1 VTTNSVTVDPS
12 NVEQLRSWDGGE
24 GSYWAANADDYD
36 HAVAE
41 HHRALMA
48 AAAVA
53 DADRVLDVGCGTGQ
67 TTREAARA
75 ATVGSALG
83 VDLSSAM
90 IGEARRRAVAEG
102 LANVSFE
109 QFDAQIHPFEAEAF
123 DVVIS
128 RSGAMFFGDLVV
140 AFTNIGRALRSGGR
154 LVLLT
159 WQPLSA
165 NEWIREF
172 SGALAAGRNASPPPP
187 DAPGPFSL
195 SDPDRVRAVLTSAG
209 FSDIELTAL
218 TAGMWFGTDADAAS
232 RFVLGQL
239 GWRLEGLDDAGR
251 NGAVDALRATI
262 AAHETDAGV
271 VYESAAWIISATRH
285 G

>member
-12 NVEQLRSWDGGE
+12 NVEQLRAWDGGE

-36 HAVAE
+36 HALAE
-41 HHRALMA
+41 HHRVLMA
-48 AAAVA
+48 AAAIA
-53 DADRVLDVGCGTGQ
+53 DADRVLDIGCGTGQ

-90 IGEARRRAVAEG
+90 LGEARRRAAAEG
-102 LANVSFE
+102 LTNVRFE
-109 QFDAQIHPFEAEAF
+109 QADAQIHPFEVEAF
-123 DVVIS
+123 DVAIS
-128 RSGAMFFGDLVV
+128 RSGAMFFGDLVA

-154 LVLLT
+154 MVLLT
-159 WQPLSA
+159 WQPLSG
-165 NEWIREF
+165 NEWIREL
-172 SGALAAGRNASPPPP
+172 SGALAAGRNVPPPPP

-195 SDPDRVRAVLTSAG
+195 SDPDRVRGVLTRAG
-209 FSDIELTAL
+209 FSDIELTEMN
-218 TAGMWFGTDADAAS
+218 AGMWFGTDVDAAS

-239 GWRLEGLDDAGR
+239 GWMLEGLDDAGR
-251 NGAVDALRATI
+251 TQAVDALRASA

-271 VYESAAWIISATRH
+271 IYESGAWIIHATRR
-285 G
+285 